1 VDGGK
6 WLGQV
11 WEEAGG
17 LDFYGEEDKL
27 RIGNLLI
34 EIGKLAFASLVL
46 GNTLAGKVDQVMLL
60 IISLAGS
67 VTFILLGSWL
77 VLKRR
82 RKK

>member
-1 VDGGK
+1 MK
-6 WLGQV
+6 H
-11 WEEAGG
+11 EEHR
-17 LDFYGEEDKL
+17 DIETHF
-27 RIGNLLI
+27 GNLLI